1 MSHLITDVKI
11 TEETFTR
18 SCKNKIFPFDVSRP
32 LDQKIIIYLKKIRT
46 MSAIIR
52 VPVIFLVSLY
62 SVQMHLFRSSYYKVS
77 SHPDIYTKEDFLLT
91 TIVRDELSCASN
103 CNANTHCQS
112 ALFDKDSKKCSLIKA
127 KKPLHRH
134 NSDESGATGKV
145 VLEKVR

>member
-1 MSHLITDVKI
+1 
-11 TEETFTR
+11 
-18 SCKNKIFPFDVSRP
+18 
-32 LDQKIIIYLKKIRT
+32 

-77 SHPDIYTKEDFLLT
+77 SKPDLYTEEDFLLT
-91 TIVRDELSCASN
+91 TIVRDELSCALN

-112 ALFDKDSKKCSLIKA
+112 AIFDKDSEKCSLIKA

-134 NSDESGATGKV
+134 NSDESDATGKA